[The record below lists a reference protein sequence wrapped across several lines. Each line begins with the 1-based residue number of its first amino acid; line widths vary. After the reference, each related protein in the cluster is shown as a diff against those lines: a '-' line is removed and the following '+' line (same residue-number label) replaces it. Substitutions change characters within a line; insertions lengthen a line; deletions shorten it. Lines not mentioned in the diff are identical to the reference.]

1 MTHMWPAFRSGIPPR
16 PRRQPLPPCRRLAQ
30 PRLQLPCRRLAQ
42 PRLQLEP
49 LLQRAGRRPPCRE
62 ARVTHPHQHQL
73 PTLTH
78 RLVAELPTDVMSAI
92 NTVML
97 CTAHWEEAV
106 LAPVRILG
114 SQRALRR
121 QGVDQDHRWVATVIC
136 RGALSRSLRRT
147 RRPHQ
152 SHADAATVT
161 AASTRQLY
169 LFTSFV
175 VL

>member
-1 MTHMWPAFRSGIPPR
+1 
-16 PRRQPLPPCRRLAQ
+16 
-30 PRLQLPCRRLAQ
+30 
-42 PRLQLEP
+42 
-49 LLQRAGRRPPCRE
+49 
-62 ARVTHPHQHQL
+62 
-73 PTLTH
+73 
-78 RLVAELPTDVMSAI
+78 MSAI

-114 SQRALRR
+114 PQRALRR
-121 QGVDQDHRWVATVIC
+121 QEVDQDHRWVATAIC